1 MICSEQ
7 IASPARHARARPGG
21 RALGEEH
28 GSLFWSCGTA
38 GGCAPALGSCQ
49 PLAASRGA
57 SAAICCNN
65 YFETV
70 LSKGGKRPLDLSER

>member
-1 MICSEQ
+1 MVCSEQ
-7 IASPARHARARPGG
+7 IANPAKHARARPGG
-21 RALGEEH
+21 RALREEH

-49 PLAASRGA
+49 LLAASRGA
-57 SAAICCNN
+57 SAAIRCNN

-70 LSKGGKRPLDLSER
+70 LRGGGKRATTLK

>member
-1 MICSEQ
+1 MPG
-7 IASPARHARARPGG
+7 PAREAEPCERNTGAYFGLVELP
-21 RALGEEH
+21 
-28 GSLFWSCGTA
+28 

-70 LSKGGKRPLDLSER
+70 LSEGGKRPLDLSEY

>member
-1 MICSEQ
+1 MVCSEQ
-7 IASPARHARARPGG
+7 IANPAKHARARPGS
-21 RALGEEH
+21 RALREEH

-49 PLAASRGA
+49 LLAASRGA
-57 SAAICCNN
+57 SAAIRCNN

-70 LSKGGKRPLDLSER
+70 LRGGGKRATTLK